1 MTSATG
7 QKIGMPR
14 RILKS
19 PQSGIDLLELAEY
32 IARDSLAAAER
43 FLDAAAGAF
52 DLLSDN
58 PELGTAC
65 SFSNPRAIGIRM
77 WTIRGFESRVIFY
90 RPIQDGIDV
99 VRVIHASRDID
110 KIFSSM

>member
-1 MTSATG
+1 
-7 QKIGMPR
+7 MPR

-19 PQSGIDLLELAEY
+19 PQSFIDLLELAEY
-32 IARDSLAAAER
+32 IARDSLASAGR
-43 FLDAAAGAF
+43 FLDAAEAAF

-58 PELGTAC
+58 PQMGTQC
-65 SFSNPRAIGIRM
+65 SFPNPRASGIRM

-99 VRVIHASRDID
+99 VRVIHASRDIE